1 VVSRLPLLF
10 NTIKHLRP
18 KQIRYRLFY
27 LVRNRFFKKNYA
39 KTLTEE
45 VKPLDWENSFYYPIS
60 YEGEK
65 NFSFINLAYT
75 FEEEINW
82 NHHNFGKLWTYN
94 LNYFDFLNQENSKV
108 EQGLSL
114 INDYIKKE
122 SSLNDGKEP
131 YPISLRGINW
141 IKFLSENNIVDRDI
155 NQVLYNHYQIL
166 VNNIEYHLL
175 GNHLLEN
182 GFSLFFGAYYFK
194 DKVLYNKATKILAAE
209 LKEQVLNDGAHFELS
224 PMYHQIVLHRILD
237 CIQLA
242 ELNVWKQD
250 NLLSQLKDTA
260 SKMLSWLETITFS
273 GGTIPMVNDSAYGIA
288 PTSNQLFEYAEKIG
302 IHWAPLK
309 LSDSGYRMFKSKV
322 YELFVDIGDVGPTYQ
337 SGHVHSDTFS
347 FELQVNK
354 KSLIVDPGISTYE
367 KNAKRQLERET
378 ASHNTVKIGS
388 QEQTQV
394 WGGFRVAKRAKI
406 INFKEDVNFVE
417 ATHNGYQNKG
427 ILHTRK
433 FIAKEDKV
441 VINDSLS
448 KVTDE
453 VQIAFFHFHPTV
465 KNLMIRE
472 NEIELCDE
480 HIRML
485 FSDHLIKIEKET
497 YEYALGFNKT
507 TQAQKIKVFFKT
519 TLETQIRIRI

>member
-1 VVSRLPLLF
+1 MDSHKISLLF

-18 KQIRYRLFY
+18 KQIGYRLFY
-27 LVRNRFFKKNYA
+27 LVRNRFFKKSYT

-45 VKPLDWENSFYYPIS
+45 VEPLDWKNSFYYPVS
-60 YEGEK
+60 YVGK
-65 NFSFINLAYT
+65 KTFSFINFEHT
-75 FEEEINW
+75 FEDEIDW
-82 NHHNFGKLWTYN
+82 NMPNFGKLWTYN

-122 SSLNDGKEP
+122 SSLKDGKEP

-141 IKFLSENNIVDRDI
+141 IKFLSSNNIKDKRI

-166 VNNIEYHLL
+166 ANNIEYHLL

-182 GFSLFFGAYYFK
+182 GFSLFFGACYFK
-194 DKVLYNKATKILAAE
+194 DEVLYGKAKKILTEE
-209 LKEQVLNDGAHFELS
+209 LEEQILVDGAHFELS
-224 PMYHQIVLHRILD
+224 PMYHQIMLHRLLD

-242 ELNVWKQD
+242 ELNRWKQD
-250 NLLSQLKDTA
+250 NLLSSLKDTA
-260 SKMLSWLETITFS
+260 SKMLSWLEAITFNS
-273 GGTIPMVNDSAYGIA
+273 GTIPMVNDSAYGLA

-302 IHWAPLK
+302 IHWASIK
-309 LSDSGYRMFKSKV
+309 LSDSGYRMSKLKT
-322 YELFVDIGDVGPTYQ
+322 YELFVDMGDVGPTYQ
-337 SGHVHSDTFS
+337 PGHVHSDTFS

-354 KSLIVDPGISTYE
+354 KSVIVDPGISTYE
-367 KNAKRQLERET
+367 KNAQRQLERET

-406 INFKEDVNFVE
+406 INFKEDGNFVE

-427 ILHTRK
+427 ILHTRR
-433 FIAKEDKV
+433 FIVKEDTV

-453 VQIAFFHFHPTV
+453 VQIAFFHLHPNV
-465 KNLMIRE
+465 KNIKIGV

-480 HIRML
+480 QIHMV
-485 FSDHLIKIEKET
+485 FSNHLIKIEKET
-497 YEYALGFNKT
+497 YDYALGFNKT
-507 TQAQKIKVFFKT
+507 TQDQKIKVFFKT
-519 TLETQIRIRI
+519 TLETQIHI

>member
-1 VVSRLPLLF
+1 MDSHKISLLF

-18 KQIRYRLFY
+18 KQIGYRLFY
-27 LVRNRFFKKNYA
+27 VVRNRFYKKSYA
-39 KTLTEE
+39 KTLNKEI
-45 VKPLDWENSFYYPIS
+45 KPLDWKNSFYYPVS
-60 YEGEK
+60 YGGEK
-65 NFSFINLAYT
+65 TFSFINLVYT
-75 FEEEINW
+75 FEGEIDW
-82 NHHNFGKLWTYN
+82 NHHNFGKLWIYN
-94 LNYFDFLNQENSKV
+94 LNYFDFLNQEHFKV
-108 EQGLSL
+108 KEGLSL

-122 SSLNDGKEP
+122 SVLKDGKEP

-141 IKFLSENNIVDRDI
+141 IKFLLKNNIVDRDI

-194 DKVLYNKATKILAAE
+194 DEVLYNKATKILAAE
-209 LKEQVLNDGAHFELS
+209 LKEQVLDDGAHFELS
-224 PMYHQIVLHRILD
+224 PMYHQIVLHHILD

-242 ELNVWKQD
+242 ELNMWKQD
-250 NLLSQLKDTA
+250 NLLLSLKDTA
-260 SKMLSWLETITFS
+260 SKMLSWLKAITFN

-288 PTSNQLFEYAEKIG
+288 PISKQLFEYAEKIG
-302 IHWAPLK
+302 IHWDSAK
-309 LSDSGYRMFKSKV
+309 LSDSGYRMFKLKT
-322 YELFVDIGDVGPTYQ
+322 YELFVDMGDVGPTYQ
-337 SGHVHSDTFS
+337 PGHVHSDTFS

-354 KSLIVDPGISTYE
+354 KPLIVDPGISTYE

-378 ASHNTVKIGS
+378 ASHNTVQIGS

-406 INFKEDVNFVE
+406 INFKEDGNFVE

-433 FIAKEDKV
+433 FIVKDDRI

-448 KVTDE
+448 KETDE
-453 VQIAFFHFHPTV
+453 AQIAFFHLHPNV
-465 KNLMIRE
+465 KNIKIGK

-485 FSDHLIKIEKET
+485 FSDNLIKIEKEA

-507 TQAQKIKVFFKT
+507 TQAQKIIVFFKT
-519 TLETQIRIRI
+519 TLETRIHI